1 MVTKHKV
8 YKVEILIEKMAEGK
22 KASLAMRIGFSVA
35 GALGLASLCGC
46 TEEEAILGRVAIAG
60 VSANPRVVAN
70 PEASAWAGAFSA
82 GSQAQLNSINA
93 GKMGTTVNV
102 NNNSTNGQEMTSKF
116 TIIKNIHE
124 KEVII
129 ENWKYEEYVRE
140 HPEDYVDGYKAEV
153 YGNGRWQLVYTTGK
167 MRNK

>member
-1 MVTKHKV
+1 MKAN
-8 YKVEILIEKMAEGK
+8 LIQ
-22 KASLAMRIGFSVA
+22 RI
-35 GALGLASLCGC
+35 ALGVGAVIGLAGISGC
-46 TEEEAILGRVAIAG
+46 TEEEAIFGRAAIAG
-60 VSANPRVVAN
+60 VSSHPRVVAN
-70 PEASAWAGAFSA
+70 PEASAWANAFSA

-102 NNNSTNGQEMTSKF
+102 NNNSTNGQEMTNKF
-116 TIIKNIHE
+116 TLIKNIHG

>member
-1 MVTKHKV
+1 MVN
-8 YKVEILIEKMAEGK
+8 AK
-22 KASLAMRIGFSVA
+22 K
-35 GALGLASLCGC
+35 LGLGGLALLAVSAAVGGC
-46 TEEEAILGRVAIAG
+46 TEEEAIFGRATMAG
-60 VSANPRVVAN
+60 VSSHPRVVAN

-93 GKMGTTVNV
+93 EKMGTTVNV
-102 NNNSTNGQEMTSKF
+102 NTGNNNEQEMTNKF
-116 TIIKNIHE
+116 TIIKNIYG

-129 ENWKYEEYVRE
+129 ENWKYEEYVRD

-153 YGNGRWQLVYTTGK
+153 HGNGRWQLVYTTGK